1 MACGLSKRMWKL
13 VLLILCVPTPND
25 CPPHVQLAVYNLDKP
40 ADIYSY
46 PSQASCLERR
56 DLIRDQ
62 ASAFVL
68 SAQCYQGMVKPVVK
82 LK

>member
-1 MACGLSKRMWKL
+1 MACGLSERMWKL
-13 VLLILCVPTPND
+13 ALLILCVPTPND
-25 CPPHVQLAVYNLDKP
+25 CAPHVQLAVYNLDKP

-56 DLIRDQ
+56 DLIRSQ

-68 SAQCYQGMVKPVVK
+68 SAECYQGVKAPAVR